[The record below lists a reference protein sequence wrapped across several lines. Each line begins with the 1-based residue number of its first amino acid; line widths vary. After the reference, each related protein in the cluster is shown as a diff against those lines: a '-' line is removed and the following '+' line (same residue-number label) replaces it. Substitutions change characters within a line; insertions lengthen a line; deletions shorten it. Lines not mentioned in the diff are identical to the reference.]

1 VKEGF
6 RAGQRL
12 LAGFGLF
19 MSLVMLGGAEPCLRL
34 VLPAGDAAALG
45 PAMGY
50 LRLVACFYLFNI
62 LGSGQAG
69 YFRGR
74 GWVNIPVI
82 GATGHIS
89 LRAALSF
96 LLAPAMGLPA
106 VALAT
111 GLGWIGVVSFWG
123 ILTRRDRM

>member
-1 VKEGF
+1 MKEGF

-50 LRLVACFYLFNI
+50 LRLVPAFTC
-62 LGSGQAG
+62 S
-69 YFRGR
+69 
-74 GWVNIPVI
+74 
-82 GATGHIS
+82 IS
-89 LRAALSF
+89 WAAD
-96 LLAPAMGLPA
+96 
-106 VALAT
+106 
-111 GLGWIGVVSFWG
+111 
-123 ILTRRDRM
+123 RRDIFGAGAGSTSR

>member
-1 VKEGF
+1 
-6 RAGQRL
+6 
-12 LAGFGLF
+12 
-19 MSLVMLGGAEPCLRL
+19 M
-34 VLPAGDAAALG
+34 
-45 PAMGY
+45 
-50 LRLVACFYLFNI
+50 
-62 LGSGQAG
+62 
-69 YFRGR
+69 
-74 GWVNIPVI
+74 I